1 MSANNGYA
9 AANGRNAGYTQQF
22 LVAKTVDIALSST
35 YYFFLA
41 LGASLGLNFLSQ
53 FYEAYTMKDTSAEK
67 SMGRLMF
74 EVVANMFFIVFAFW
88 IIRNVVERIPFP
100 LEGYGGYTH
109 AKMSLPTTLLLSSIT
124 MLFFQTA
131 LMDKVR
137 ELTDRIFAATK
148 LSDTWFG
155 TFMKETI

>member
-1 MSANNGYA
+1 MNM
-9 AANGRNAGYTQQF
+9 GYTRQF
-22 LVAKTVDIALSST
+22 LVAKTADLALSSL
-35 YYFFLA
+35 YFFFFA
-41 LGASLGLNFLSQ
+41 LTSSIALNFLSQ
-53 FYEAYTMKDTSAEK
+53 LYEAYTMKDKDAKK
-67 SMGRLMF
+67 SLSRLMF
-74 EVVANMFFIVFAFW
+74 EIVANIFFIVFAFW

-109 AKMSLPTTLLLSSIT
+109 AKLSLPTILLLSSVT

-137 ELTDRIFAATK
+137 ELNDRVYVSTK

-155 TFMKETI
+155 QFMQKTI

>member
-1 MSANNGYA
+1 MTN
-9 AANGRNAGYTQQF
+9 RNSISPSSAGYTQAF
-22 LVAKTVDIALSST
+22 LIAKTTDIALSST

-41 LGASLGLNFLSQ
+41 LGASIGLNFLSQ
-53 FYEAYTMKDTSAEK
+53 FYEAYTMKDKEAEK
-67 SMGRLMF
+67 SIGRLMF
-74 EVVANMFFIVFAFW
+74 EVVANMFFIVFVFW

-100 LEGYGGYTH
+100 LEGFGGYSH
-109 AKMSLPTTLLLSSIT
+109 AKLSLPTIMLLSSVT

-137 ELTDRIFAATK
+137 ELTTRIFAATK

-155 TFMKETI
+155 QFMQKTI